1 MKHKEAFRY
10 ASHDGFVLF
19 SLERKA
25 QVQMQPQ
32 KAPEQKIMVQRE
44 ILTQSRQQDAVIS
57 PALVMENPGESGGET
72 VGKWTMF
79 SLVAIGIFMATLD
92 SSIVNISLPIIA
104 RNFGVPLSG
113 AVEWVII
120 AYLVATAAVLLTAGR
135 LADMIGRKIVW
146 TAGMILFTIGS
157 ACCGLAPSLGLLI
170 AARTVQGVGGALLM
184 SIGPAMLTSAF
195 PAHERGRALGI
206 NAITVA
212 LGVSIGPIL
221 GGIIT
226 ASLSWRW
233 IFYVNVPIG
242 LIGLVATLLVLKERI
257 RLNAGRF
264 DPLGALLI
272 AVCMA
277 GLTSGLS
284 FGQELGWTSPLIL
297 AFLLAGI
304 FTLIALPFVER
315 RVRNPVIVLSLLRNR
330 VFNSSIV
337 SLLLS
342 FLALSVATFL
352 MPFYFEQLRS
362 FSTIQSGML
371 LTPIPITLALI
382 APLSGSL
389 ADRIGS
395 RWLTAGGLFI
405 ACIGLVL
412 MSQLN
417 EHSSLFDIVWRMILT
432 SMGQGLFQAPN
443 NSALLSSAPPDM
455 QGSAS
460 GFMATARVMG
470 QSLSVALAGAIFVG
484 LGGATAGS
492 TLATHASNLQHI
504 SYQHTFDTAFQAAFL
519 VCAALAAIGIGASL
533 VRGKEERSKPGVK

>member
-1 MKHKEAFRY
+1 MQKSTLLR
-10 ASHDGFVLF
+10 VLTW
-19 SLERKA
+19 SKR
-25 QVQMQPQ
+25 
-32 KAPEQKIMVQRE
+32 
-44 ILTQSRQQDAVIS
+44 SAVVS
-57 PALVMENPGESGGET
+57 PANMDENVQGSGEEAT
-72 VGKWTMF
+72 GKWTMF

-104 RNFGVPLSG
+104 QNFGVPLSG
-113 AVEWVII
+113 AVEWVVI

-135 LADMIGRKIVW
+135 LADMIGRKAVW
-146 TAGMILFTIGS
+146 ATGMALFSISS
-157 ACCGLAPSLGLLI
+157 AFCGLAPSLGLLI
-170 AARTVQGVGGALLM
+170 AARTVQGIGGALLM
-184 SIGPAMLTSAF
+184 AIGPAMLTSAF
-195 PAHERGRALGI
+195 PPHERGRVLGI

-212 LGVSIGPIL
+212 LGVSIGPVL

-242 LIGLVATLLVLKERI
+242 FIGLIATLHILKERI
-257 RLNAGRF
+257 RLNPGRF

-297 AFLLAGI
+297 SFLCVGMLA
-304 FTLIALPFVER
+304 LIALPFVEQ
-315 RVRNPVIVLSLLRNR
+315 RVQNPVIVLALLRNR
-330 VFNSSIV
+330 VFNSSII
-337 SLLLS
+337 SLLIS

-362 FSTIQSGML
+362 FSTVQAGIL
-371 LTPIPITLALI
+371 LTPIPITLALV

-395 RWLTAGGLFI
+395 RWLAAGGLTI

-432 SMGQGLFQAPN
+432 SIGQGLFQAPN
-443 NSALLSSAPPDM
+443 NSALLGSAPPAM

-470 QSLSVALAGAIFVG
+470 QSLSIALAGAIFVG
-484 LGGATAGS
+484 LGGAAAGNA
-492 TLATHASNLQHI
+492 LATHASAMPRLA
-504 SYQHTFDTAFQAAFL
+504 YQQTFNTAFQAAFL
-519 VCAALAAIGIGASL
+519 ACAALAAIGVAASL
-533 VRGKEERSKPGVK
+533 VRGKEERRKSVASAQKS

>member
-1 MKHKEAFRY
+1 MQ
-10 ASHDGFVLF
+10 S
-19 SLERKA
+19 RKA
-25 QVQMQPQ
+25 
-32 KAPEQKIMVQRE
+32 
-44 ILTQSRQQDAVIS
+44 LTQKTTVLHGVPGESEQQDAAIS
-57 PALVMENPGESGGET
+57 PSQVSENMRKSGREAT
-72 VGKWTMF
+72 GKWTMF

-113 AVEWVII
+113 AVEWVVI

-135 LADMIGRKIVW
+135 LADMIGRKVVW
-146 TAGMILFTIGS
+146 TAGMVLFTVGS
-157 ACCGLAPSLGLLI
+157 AFCGFAPSLGLLI

-206 NAITVA
+206 NTITVA
-212 LGVSIGPIL
+212 LGVSIGPVL

-242 LIGLVATLLVLKERI
+242 LIGLIATLLILKERI
-257 RLNAGRF
+257 RLNSGRF

-297 AFLLAGI
+297 AFLLASI
-304 FTLIALPFVER
+304 LALIVLPFVER

-330 VFNSSIV
+330 VFNSSII

-362 FSTIQSGML
+362 FSTILSGIL
-371 LTPIPITLALI
+371 LTPIPITLALT

-395 RWLTAGGLFI
+395 RWLTAGGLTI

-417 EHSSLFDIVWRMILT
+417 ENSSLFDMVWRMVLT
-432 SMGQGLFQAPN
+432 SVGQGLFQAPN
-443 NSALLSSAPPDM
+443 NSALLGSAPPDM

-484 LGGATAGS
+484 LGGATAGNAL
-492 TLATHASNLQHI
+492 TTHASNVQYI
-504 SYQHTFDTAFQAAFL
+504 GNQQIFDTAFQAAFL
-519 VCAALAAIGIGASL
+519 ACAALAAIGIGASL
-533 VRGKEERSKPGVK
+533 VRGKEERRKSGVK